1 MSLAKVTFIK
11 SVKVRR
17 CGLCVCVA
25 ACYIKS
31 MVVCV
36 LCAQHTA
43 HTTNVTLARLMCKLP
58 DDGRRPKHV
67 GAFVI
72 CFNVNFNVF

>member
-17 CGLCVCVA
+17 CGLWGCVV

-36 LCAQHTA
+36 LCAVQSETAQHTA
-43 HTTNVTLARLMCKLP
+43 HTPPWTWYNMQPHNPIVHNDVLLP
-58 DDGRRPKHV
+58 
-67 GAFVI
+67 I
-72 CFNVNFNVF
+72 